1 MKSVNQR
8 DMALKQRFEE
18 AISSII
24 SEQAP
29 EVVQRGIA
37 IAYSGGL
44 DSAVLLSLAA
54 DFCREKNIP
63 IFAFHVHHG
72 LSENADEWLAH
83 CENAC
88 EKIDVGFSFAKVHI
102 NLNSK
107 DGIEATARAERYR
120 ALGALC
126 KQFNTAMLLTA
137 HHQDD
142 QAETLLLQ
150 LLRGS
155 GVSGL
160 SGMDLFNFAPA
171 LLSNKELLIARP
183 LLGSSKEMLLDFAN
197 LNSINYVVDESNFD
211 CRYARNAL
219 RQQVMPVLSKISQGY
234 TTRLARSARHVQT
247 AGRLLIELAQIDMA
261 ACLIDDALQIEKMR
275 MLSIDRIENL
285 LRYWFSTLGVRMPS
299 TARLTEMRHQLFDA
313 RYDAKIT
320 IQHDKLGVHRYND
333 KIYACTLPII
343 DDELLA
349 AKEFVWNGE
358 AAIYFSDFSGS
369 LHFES
374 ASYGVDKDWLMRQKL
389 TLRAR
394 EGGERLR
401 LAANRPTRDIKSH
414 FQTLKIPF
422 WQRQRLPFLYVND
435 KLLHAASVGT
445 HSELCQIDSANLIN
459 FRWQAD

>member
-1 MKSVNQR
+1 MKSVKPS

-18 AISSII
+18 VISSII

-29 EVVQRGIA
+29 DAVQRGIA

-54 DFCREKNIP
+54 DFCREKSIP

-72 LSENADEWLAH
+72 LSPHADEWLRH
-83 CENAC
+83 CLSVC
-88 EKIDVGFSFAKVHI
+88 EKIGVRFASAKVYVD
-102 NLNSK
+102 LNSR
-107 DGIEATARAERYR
+107 DGIEATARTERYR
-120 ALGALC
+120 ALGGLC
-126 KQFNTAMLLTA
+126 TQFDAPLILTA

-160 SGMDLFNFAPA
+160 SGMDLFNVAPA
-171 LLSNKELLIARP
+171 LLASKELLIARP
-183 LLGSSKEMLLDFAN
+183 LLGISKDTLLDFA
-197 LNSINYVVDESNFD
+197 SVKAIAYVEDESNFD

-247 AGRLLIELAQIDMA
+247 AGRLLTELAQIDMTT
-261 ACLIDDALQIEKMR
+261 CLLDDALHIEKMR
-275 MLSIDRIENL
+275 ALSVDRVENL

-299 TARLTEMRHQLFDA
+299 TARLSEMRHQLFEARHDA
-313 RYDAKIT
+313 RVT
-320 IQHDKLGVHRYND
+320 IYHDSLGVHRYKN
-333 KIYACTLPII
+333 KIYASSVPLCDGEII
-343 DDELLA
+343 A
-349 AKEFVWNGE
+349 PKEFVWNGE
-358 AAIYFSDFSGS
+358 ASIYFSDFSGTM
-369 LHFES
+369 HFET
-374 ASYGVDKDWLMRQKL
+374 AVYGVEQSWLMQQKL
-389 TLRAR
+389 TLKARA
-394 EGGERLR
+394 GGERIK

-422 WQRQRLPFLYVND
+422 WQRQRLPFLYVNA

-445 HSELCQIDSANLIN
+445 HAEFCQNNGIGLIN

>member
-1 MKSVNQR
+1 MKSVNPS
-8 DMALKQRFEE
+8 DKALKQRFEE
-18 AISSII
+18 VISSII

-29 EVVQRGIA
+29 DAVQCGIA

-54 DFCREKNIP
+54 NFCREKDIP

-72 LSENADEWLAH
+72 LSQNADEWLAH
-83 CENAC
+83 CQATC
-88 EKIDVGFSFAKVHI
+88 EKYGVAFSSVKVHI
-102 NLNSK
+102 DLNSR
-107 DGIEATARAERYR
+107 DGIEAAARAERYR
-120 ALGALC
+120 ALGGLC
-126 KQFNTAMLLTA
+126 AQFKVSLLLTA

-160 SGMDLFNFAPA
+160 SGMDSFNYAPA

-183 LLGSSKEMLLDFAN
+183 LLGSSKEMILDFATTN
-197 LNSINYVVDESNFD
+197 EISYVVDESNFD

-219 RQQVMPVLSKISQGY
+219 RQQVMPLLSNISLGY

-247 AGRLLIELAQIDMA
+247 AGRLLTELAQIDMA

-275 MLSIDRIENL
+275 SLSIDRIENL

-313 RYDAKIT
+313 RHDAKIT
-320 IQHDKLGVHRYND
+320 IHHDKLGVHRYKD
-333 KIYACTLPII
+333 KIYASASPIN
-343 DDELLA
+343 DELVA
-349 AKEFVWNGE
+349 PKEFIWNGE
-358 AAIYFSDFSGS
+358 AAIYFEDFSGTMY
-369 LHFES
+369 FEE
-374 ASYGVDKDWLMRQKL
+374 ARYGIDKDWLMQQKL
-389 TLRAR
+389 TLRGR
-394 EGGERLR
+394 EGGERIK
-401 LAANRPTRDIKSH
+401 LAANRSTRDIKSH

-422 WQRQRLPFLYVND
+422 WERQRLPFLYVNG
-435 KLLHAASVGT
+435 KLLHAAKVGT
-445 HSELCQIDSANLIN
+445 HSELCQLNSVNLIN